1 MQIADIADLGSVFSN
16 KETKPTALSSSGFG
30 GKTFSSLLNGSIK
43 DLNNSQIQGYNAM
56 KGIATGET
64 KNLQAAVEKIQQA
77 GLSLRL
83 GLALETKGIGAYR
96 EILKMP
102 V

>member
-1 MQIADIADLGSVFSN
+1 MKIADITDLGSVFSS
-16 KETKPTALSSSGFG
+16 KESKPITGSSGFG
-30 GKTFSSLLNGSIK
+30 GKTFASLLNSSVK
-43 DLNNSQIQGYNAM
+43 DLNNSQVQGYAAM

-77 GLSLRL
+77 GLSLRM
-83 GLALETKGIGAYR
+83 GLALETKGIGAYK